1 MLKKDISIS
10 KSIIFLLFSIFF
22 IVGIITFKDYG
33 ISVDEEFQRRSGFYW
48 LNYVLSFTFFNEL
61 NNAVAIKLTQ
71 ITGFTLSPIE
81 GNQFYGVIFDLPVA
95 LLEVIFKIDE
105 PKNYFYFNLRRANPP
120 ILKAGFIALFLIAR
134 KLHQQEVVT
143 PLKLGGKEVY

>member
-105 PKNYFYFNLRRANPP
+105 PKNYFYFKHFLNFFLF
-120 ILKAGFIALFLIAR
+120 FI
-134 KLHQQEVVT
+134 E
-143 PLKLGGKEVY
+143 